1 MESLKDL
8 VNQMLIKNIAKSI
21 YYRTIKR
28 SLLQTFKL
36 YRSSDE
42 EDKFKHIMESLNYL
56 RIAGDGGE
64 LLPQTYFEF
73 GCHSGRTFSS
83 AINST
88 KFLKMKNA
96 KYFAF
101 DSFEGLPDT
110 TEADGYFEVGT
121 FCTSEDTFKKIVMA
135 NTNVRLNHDSIITG
149 FYEKSL
155 ITEHAQSLPQIGV
168 VHIDVD
174 LYSSTVSVLKYCK
187 DRLVSGSVLLFDDYY
202 CYNPDKPSGELRALN
217 EFLGANKE
225 FGVIP
230 WKAYSTFGQSFF
242 VKKL

>member
-88 KFLKMKNA
+88 KFLKMK
-96 KYFAF
+96 
-101 DSFEGLPDT
+101 
-110 TEADGYFEVGT
+110 
-121 FCTSEDTFKKIVMA
+121 
-135 NTNVRLNHDSIITG
+135 
-149 FYEKSL
+149 
-155 ITEHAQSLPQIGV
+155 
-168 VHIDVD
+168 
-174 LYSSTVSVLKYCK
+174 
-187 DRLVSGSVLLFDDYY
+187 
-202 CYNPDKPSGELRALN
+202 
-217 EFLGANKE
+217 
-225 FGVIP
+225 
-230 WKAYSTFGQSFF
+230 
-242 VKKL
+242 